1 MRRLHITAVV
11 AAAALSLAV
20 VATPVAARQP
30 GATIVDT
37 AIAVNAAT
45 GEFDELIGAVVRAG
59 LVDELDGHRQ
69 LTVFA
74 PTDAAFAG
82 LVRGA
87 RAWTASMTSPC
98 ADAAGRPAPPRG
110 AGRDGPAATSSTS
123 TRIRTL
129 GRDFLFPVG
138 PRRVAYVDGAR
149 ILLADVDASN
159 GVIHVIDR
167 VLVPGS

>member
-45 GEFDELIGAVVRAG
+45 GEFDELIAAVVRAG

-69 LTVFA
+69 FTVFA
-74 PTDAAFAG
+74 PTDAAFHDLYAALG
-82 LVRGA
+82 VDGVDDIPVPTL
-87 RAWTASMTSPC
+87 RAVLLHHV
-98 ADAAGRPAPPRG
+98 APGERF
-110 AGRDGPAATSSTS
+110 SSDVVNS

-129 GRDFLFPVG
+129 NRDFLSPSVHG
-138 PRRVAYVDGAR
+138 GAAYVDGAR